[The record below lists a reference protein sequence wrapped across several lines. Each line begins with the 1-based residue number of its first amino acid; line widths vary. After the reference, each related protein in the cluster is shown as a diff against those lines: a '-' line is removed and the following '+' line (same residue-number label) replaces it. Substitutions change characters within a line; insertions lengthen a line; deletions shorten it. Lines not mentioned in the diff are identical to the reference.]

1 MLEIFFILIILSFY
15 WIFLIY
21 VNGKAKNL
29 VESIRKHPELDKVCG
44 YPSNTYFFWEFIRL
58 DYSFAIFLWKNKQM
72 PKILEFDFKEYSL
85 IRNLAIFIIWLEVL
99 RGLFIILIFIFHQK
113 NYSI

>member
-58 DYSFAIFLWKNKQM
+58 DYSFAIFYGRINRC
-72 PKILEFDFKEYSL
+72 PKY
-85 IRNLAIFIIWLEVL
+85 
-99 RGLFIILIFIFHQK
+99 
-113 NYSI
+113 